1 MLIPDVMMK
10 IEIRKIY
17 IYILNMKNVVE
28 KLHLA
33 PCTSCWL
40 SSSFCSRGNG
50 IRFNTSQPSTE
61 DILSINYFVAR
72 RVIRMSDRRARTIPR
87 SSVAVMTAC
96 CGEQFS

>member
-28 KLHLA
+28 KRTLHLA
-33 PCTSCWL
+33 PHAGCPPVFAL
-40 SSSFCSRGNG
+40 GNG
-50 IRFNTSQPSTE
+50 IRFNTCQPSTE

-87 SSVAVMTAC
+87 SSVAVLTAC